1 MPLRL
6 LVLSLC
12 VLFVAGCGSSG
23 DSSPD
28 GGERQLSS
36 RLVDLEAQPPLLN
49 ALDLDPETG
58 DYLLTTNKGFWR
70 IDKDDKTVTQIKG
83 TIAAGGKSDTVGT
96 FLEIE
101 VTPDGRLIGSG
112 HPDNQNTLPQYLG
125 FIESTDM
132 GKTWKVLARLGDA
145 DLHKIIQA
153 HDKLYAFDAVLSA
166 LLISEDNG
174 KTFAERFTPT
184 GLIIDFA
191 VDPKDENYILA
202 ATEDTLHNTS
212 DQGENW
218 RPVQPGTGIR
228 LEWNEN
234 GLYRADQDGTVLT
247 STDRGNTWN
256 PVGKVEGEPYKF
268 KTDGDR
274 LLLALSDGTIVES
287 TDGGKTW
294 TDVFRP

>member
-1 MPLRL
+1 MTRPLLILSLL
-6 LVLSLC
+6 LV
-12 VLFVAGCGSSG
+12 FAGCGSNG
-23 DSSPD
+23 NSSPD
-28 GGERQLSS
+28 GGDRKLSS
-36 RLVDLEAQPPLLN
+36 RLVDLDAQPPLLN
-49 ALDLDPETG
+49 ALDIDPESG

-70 IDKDDKTVTQIKG
+70 IGKDDKAVSQIKG

-101 VTPDGRLIGSG
+101 VTPDGKLIGSG
-112 HPDNQNTLPQYLG
+112 HPDNQNTLPQFLG

-145 DLHKIIQA
+145 DLHKIVQI

-166 LLISEDNG
+166 LLISDDGG
-174 KTFAERFTPT
+174 KTFTERFTPT
-184 GLIIDFA
+184 GLIIDFV
-191 VDPKDENYILA
+191 VDPKDENFILA
-202 ATEDTLHNTS
+202 ATEDTLHVTE

-218 RPVQPGTGIR
+218 RPLAPGTGIR
-228 LEWNEN
+228 LEWNDQ
-234 GLYRADQDGTVLT
+234 GLYRADSDGTVLS

-268 KTDGDR
+268 KTDGER

-287 TDGGKTW
+287 TDAGKSW
-294 TDVFRP
+294 KDVFRP